1 MIFVMLFMTL
11 LPATLVTYTI
21 GLIFIRKL
29 KITKAAL
36 LGGFIS
42 TWIFTSIIA
51 LILAQTPN
59 VNSASEKAMPAA
71 TIASI
76 IGIGGIAVIGRR
88 RSPLSRQK
96 VGNRD

>member
-1 MIFVMLFMTL
+1 MIFVMLFMTV

-36 LGGFIS
+36 FGGFLA

-51 LILAQTPN
+51 LILAETPN
-59 VNSASEKAMPAA
+59 INSASRKAVPAA
-71 TIASI
+71 AIASI
-76 IGIGGIAVIGRR
+76 IGAGGIAVIGRR
-88 RSPLSRQK
+88 SRS
-96 VGNRD
+96 